1 MNKTNKESSS
11 RIVISTPIIESPVWS
26 SSLRVDFVV
35 CCVLI
40 TELSVSI
47 VQVKSGVAV
56 QTGNSVVG
64 SRSHNMPDFVVDE
77 MSVLFPDKEGK
88 H

>member
-1 MNKTNKESSS
+1 MS
-11 RIVISTPIIESPVWS
+11 
-26 SSLRVDFVV
+26 
-35 CCVLI
+35 
-40 TELSVSI
+40 SVSVRS
-47 VQVKSGVAV
+47 VQVKSGVAAL

-77 MSVLFPDKEGK
+77 KSVLFPDKEGK

>member
-1 MNKTNKESSS
+1 MESSW
-11 RIVISTPIIESPVWS
+11 RDYNLRPNYFE
-26 SSLRVDFVV
+26 SSLRMALSGL
-35 CCVLI
+35 VLCQSV
-40 TELSVSI
+40 LSRSSLVLL
-47 VQVKSGVAV
+47 AV
-56 QTGNSVVG
+56 QTGNSVGG